1 MKGEKMEQQKEQGA
15 ILQYNVVVVWIS
27 RIMAAI
33 AAIVLGAMMMIAVV
47 DVCGRFF
54 FNKPIEGSFEL
65 GGILLVTAGTWG
77 MGYCQ
82 LQKSNIRID
91 VITSRFPKRMQ
102 TGANI
107 FAYIF
112 CITASG
118 VTAWRTSLMTHEYMF
133 AQLGNLT
140 STLRIPYWPFMLTLA
155 MGFAWLT
162 VIFIYELIKSINE
175 VCKR

>member
-1 MKGEKMEQQKEQGA
+1 MEQQNQQAAVLK
-15 ILQYNVVVVWIS
+15 YNIVVVWIS
-27 RIMAAI
+27 RVMAGI
-33 AAIVLGAMMMIAVV
+33 AAIVLGAMMMIGVV

-54 FNKPIEGSFEL
+54 FNKPMEGSFEL

-91 VITSRFPKRMQ
+91 VITSRFPKRIQ
-102 TGANI
+102 AGADI

-112 CITASG
+112 CIAATG
-118 VTAWRTSLMTHEYMF
+118 VTTWRTSVMTHEYMV
-133 AQLGNLT
+133 ATLGNLT
-140 STLRIPYWPFMLTLA
+140 STLRIPYWPFMLTLS

-162 VIFIYELIKSINE
+162 VIFIYDLIKAIQE
-175 VCKR
+175 VSRR